1 MQTGRPSQPCSPAPE
16 SLEKPTPEG
25 RDRWAAVG
33 LVAVSTFVVV
43 AAEMMPVGLLT
54 PMGSTLQ
61 VSEGTV
67 GLSLTIT
74 GLVAAATAPM
84 VPAAAGRTDRKRV
97 LVVLMALV
105 ALSNAITALAP
116 TFAVLAGA
124 RVLLGVSMGGVWA
137 LAASL
142 APVLVSR
149 RAVASATTLIFSGI
163 AVASVLGVPLGTF
176 IGGAAGW
183 QASFWA
189 LSAAAALVAAS
200 MVVALPSISP
210 GERSASAGVRAV
222 LRSPGVR
229 TGLTITA
236 LLVVSHFSAYTYVR
250 PALEVLA
257 RADASLVA
265 TMLLVYGVLGVVGT
279 FVVGP
284 AAVRAPRAVVVVLS
298 AGIAVTLLTVATVV
312 SSVLLAGV
320 LVAVWG
326 LLYGGVSVSTQSWVA
341 RSAADRETVS
351 ALWVAVFNASIAV
364 GALGG
369 GQVYDSAGPARLFWG
384 AAALA
389 AVALVVAVVS
399 SRSPRPTTTR
409 PAQPAVA
416 PARPA
421 DRLRRRP

>member
-1 MQTGRPSQPCSPAPE
+1 MQTGRPSQPCPLAGSSEDPPPGAE
-16 SLEKPTPEG
+16 
-25 RDRWAAVG
+25 DRWAAVG
-33 LVAVSTFVVV
+33 LVAVATFVVV

-74 GLVAAATAPM
+74 GLVAAATAPL
-84 VPAAAGRTDRKRV
+84 VPAVAGRTDRKKV
-97 LVVLMALV
+97 LVALMALV
-105 ALSNAITALAP
+105 ALSNAVTALAP

-142 APVLVSR
+142 APVLVSPL
-149 RAVASATTLIFSGI
+149 AVASATTLIFSGI

-176 IGGAAGW
+176 IGGVAGW
-183 QASFWA
+183 RASFWA
-189 LSAAAALVAAS
+189 LAAAGALVAAS
-200 MVVALPSISP
+200 MVVALPSIPP
-210 GERSASAGVRAV
+210 GEQSASAGVRAV

-236 LLVVSHFSAYTYVR
+236 LLVAAHFSAYTYVR

-257 RADASLVA
+257 GVDTSLVA
-265 TMLLVYGVLGVVGT
+265 TMLLVYGGLGVVGT
-279 FVVGP
+279 FVVGR
-284 AAVRAPRAVVVVLS
+284 AAVRAPQTVVLVLS
-298 AGIAVTLLTVATVV
+298 SGIAITLLTVGTVV
-312 SSVLLAGV
+312 SSPLVAGA

-341 RSAADRETVS
+341 RSAADRERVS

-369 GQVYDSAGPARLFWG
+369 GQVYDSAGPARLFWV
-384 AAALA
+384 AAGLA
-389 AVALVVAVVS
+389 AVALLVAVVG
-399 SRSPRPTTTR
+399 SRSPRHTR
-409 PAQPAVA
+409 
-416 PARPA
+416 ARPV
-421 DRLRRRP
+421 R